1 MNIGITGLLVIS
13 VIVNSIICL
22 LVFAGVLEV
31 CKDNKTSTIIA
42 AGVITVVITT
52 VLTGGGWFFIITQIF
67 GV

>member
-1 MNIGITGLLVIS
+1 MSIGMTALLVIS
-13 VIVNSIICL
+13 IIVNSIICV

-42 AGVITVVITT
+42 AGVITVVITS